1 MDMKMK
7 RRFGLVVAVM
17 LFLLPGLGLAETRIA
32 FVNMPRLM
40 NESPYTA
47 AAMAALQ
54 EEFAPRQRELAAKRD
69 AFAKKQADVQRDLE
83 VMGPEE
89 RRNAE
94 RDLRK
99 EERDL
104 QRSFDELNE
113 DANLRQNE
121 ELGKLQR
128 QLVREVTT
136 YAQEQGFD
144 LVLGQGVLFVSPGL
158 DITDMILQRL
168 KASASGAASGN
179 AN

>member
-1 MDMKMK
+1 MT
-7 RRFGLVVAVM
+7 RYFGPVVAVM
-17 LFLLPGLGLAETRIA
+17 LFLLPGLGFAETRLA

-47 AAMAALQ
+47 AAMSALQ

-69 AFAKKQADVQRDLE
+69 AFKKKQADIQRDLE
-83 VMGPEE
+83 VMGPDE

-94 RDLRK
+94 RNLRK

-128 QLVREVTT
+128 QLVREITA
-136 YAQEQGFD
+136 YAQEQGYD
-144 LVLGQGVLFVSPGL
+144 LVLGQGVLFVNPAL
-158 DITDMILQRL
+158 DITDAVLQRL
-168 KASASGAASGN
+168 KASVPGGAASGTN
-179 AN
+179 